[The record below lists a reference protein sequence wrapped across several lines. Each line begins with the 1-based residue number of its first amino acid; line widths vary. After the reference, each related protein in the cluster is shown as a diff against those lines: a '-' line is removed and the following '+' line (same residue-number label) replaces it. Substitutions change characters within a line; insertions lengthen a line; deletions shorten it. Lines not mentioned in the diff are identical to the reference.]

1 MVSDLESHDMKTQYI
16 SVVIPVFQ
24 GEHSLKPLIDE
35 ISAYFQDARTDSGHL
50 MVVSEVLLVHDCGP
64 DRSDLKISQM
74 AQSYPQVKP
83 IWLTRNFGQ
92 HAATLAGMSS
102 ATGDWIVTMD
112 EDGQHSPEGISKLL
126 DVALDNDLQVVYARP
141 ANKPPHTFL
150 RNLTSRLSKR
160 IGRAM
165 TGREAVEYF
174 HSFRIIRGEIGRS
187 LAAYCGYGV
196 FLDVGLLWVAGR
208 IGQCPIKMRAESG
221 RPSGYSFTRL
231 LAHFWNMLLTAGT
244 RPLRLI
250 TLLGFVSVVVALL
263 IGGFALYEKVVG
275 NVQVQGW
282 SSLVIVVSFF
292 SGCILLALGMIAEYL
307 AVSIGIAMG
316 KPLYVIGTR
325 SSRLN

>member
-1 MVSDLESHDMKTQYI
+1 MKLQHV

-24 GEHSLKPLIDE
+24 GELSIKPLVEE
-35 ISAYFQDARTDSGHL
+35 ISAYFQPSRTGGGHE

-64 DRSDLKISQM
+64 DRSDVVISQM
-74 AQSYPQVKP
+74 AQTYPQVKP
-83 IWLTRNFGQ
+83 VWLTRNFGQ

-112 EDGQHSPEGISKLL
+112 EDGQHAPGGIGSML
-126 DVALDNDLQVVYARP
+126 DFALDQDLQVVYAQP
-141 ANKPPHTFL
+141 VNKPPHGFL
-150 RNLTSRLSKR
+150 RNLTSRLSKH

-165 TGREAVEYF
+165 MGHDAVEYF
-174 HSFRIIRGEIGRS
+174 HSYRIVRGEIARS
-187 LAAYCGYGV
+187 LAAYCGHGV

-208 IGQCPIKMRAESG
+208 VGQCPVKMRAENG
-221 RPSGYSFTRL
+221 RPSGYSYSKL

-250 TLLGFVSVVVALL
+250 TLLGFLSVAVALF
-263 IGGFALYEKVVG
+263 IGIYALYEKITG

-282 SSLVIVVSFF
+282 ASLVIVVSFF
-292 SGCILLALGMIAEYL
+292 SGCILLSLGMIAEYL
-307 AVSIGIAMG
+307 AVSMGIAMG

-325 SSRLN
+325 SSRLR

>member
-1 MVSDLESHDMKTQYI
+1 MKTHTL

-24 GEHSLKPLIDE
+24 GERSLKPLIEE
-35 ISAYFQDARTDSGHL
+35 ISTYFQAARTDAGHS

-64 DRSDLKISQM
+64 DRSDITINQM

-112 EDGQHSPEGISKLL
+112 EDGQHRPGGIAKLL
-126 DVALDNDLQVVYARP
+126 DVALANDLQVVYAKP
-141 ANKPPHTFL
+141 DNKPPHGFM

-165 TGREAVEYF
+165 MGHEAVEYF

-187 LAAYCGYGV
+187 LAAYCGYGM

-208 IGQCPIKMRAESG
+208 IGQCPMKMRAESG
-221 RPSGYSFTRL
+221 RPSGYSYTKL

-250 TLLGFVSVVVALL
+250 TLLGFISVVVALL
-263 IGGFALYEKVVG
+263 IGTFALYEKVTG

-282 SSLVIVVSFF
+282 ASLVIVVSFF

-307 AVSIGIAMG
+307 SVSIGIAMG
-316 KPLYVIGTR
+316 KPIYVIGTR
-325 SSRLN
+325 SSRLS